1 MLPLPPLLLLVLLL
15 ILLLKLCHA
24 GMSPPLLQH
33 SML

>member
-33 SML
+33 FML